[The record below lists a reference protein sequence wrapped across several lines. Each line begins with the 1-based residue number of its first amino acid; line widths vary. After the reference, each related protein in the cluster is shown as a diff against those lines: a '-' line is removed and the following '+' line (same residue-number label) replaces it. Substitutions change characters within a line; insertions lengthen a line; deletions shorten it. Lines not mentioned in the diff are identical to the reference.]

1 MDYRNGYK
9 ETIKARERIRDYVY
23 ETPLVR
29 LNYISEMLGTS
40 VYAKLE
46 NLQRTNSFKI
56 RGVLNKIRK
65 LSPEEL
71 EKGLVTASSGN
82 HGKAIAT
89 CAKMLGIPAKVVV
102 SETSTELKRQMIR
115 DLGAE
120 VIIST
125 VEERFDL
132 AKEIAEK
139 EGMTFIHPSDDLD
152 VSEGQGTIAVEILN
166 KMDHLKFIVPIG
178 GGGLISGIAM
188 YTKGVTR
195 WSEVIGVEP
204 ENVSRYTKS
213 LKEGR
218 PTAIK
223 RGETLA
229 DGLLSVKPGENVFPI
244 VRDLVDN
251 VVTCQ
256 DKYIKKALD
265 LLYNKEKLI
274 VEPSSAIGLGAILEG
289 KIKYN
294 DRDKLVL
301 IITGGNVD
309 GSTIEKIINSWGRKL
324 WEILFVVNLVRLHR
338 QVLEK
343 SMKRLFKWREK
354 EKEFIT
360 LNLEGLILIR
370 QSW

>member
-9 ETIKARERIRDYVY
+9 DTIKARERIRDYVY
-23 ETPLVR
+23 DTPLIR
-29 LNYISEMLGTS
+29 LDYISEALGTS
-40 VYAKLE
+40 VYAKME
-46 NLQRTNSFKI
+46 NMQRTNSFKI
-56 RGVLNKIRK
+56 RGALNKVRK
-65 LSPEEL
+65 LSREEL
-71 EKGLVTASSGN
+71 QRGLVTASSGN

-89 CAKMLGIPAKVVV
+89 CAKMLGIPAKIVLPD
-102 SETSTELKRQMIR
+102 TSTETKRQLIK

-120 VIIST
+120 IVIST
-125 VEERFDL
+125 VEKRFEV
-132 AKEIAEK
+132 AKEISEK
-139 EGMTFIHPSDDLD
+139 EGMTFIHPFDDLD

-166 KMDHLKFIVPIG
+166 KMDHLKMIVPIG

-195 WSEVIGVEP
+195 WAEVIGVEP
-204 ENVSRYTKS
+204 ENVARYTAS

-218 PTAIK
+218 PIDVE

-229 DGLLSVKPGENVFPI
+229 DGLLSVKPGEKVFEI
-244 VRDLVDN
+244 VRDLVDD

-289 KIKYN
+289 KIKYD

-301 IITGGNVD
+301 IITGGNVEA
-309 GSTIEKIINSWGRKL
+309 SSIEKIINS
-324 WEILFVVNLVRLHR
+324 
-338 QVLEK
+338 
-343 SMKRLFKWREK
+343 
-354 EKEFIT
+354 
-360 LNLEGLILIR
+360 
-370 QSW
+370 

>member
-9 ETIKARERIRDYVY
+9 DTIKARERIRDYVY
-23 ETPLVR
+23 DTPLIR
-29 LNYISEMLGTS
+29 LDYISEALGTS
-40 VYAKLE
+40 VYAKME
-46 NLQRTNSFKI
+46 SMQRTNSFKI
-56 RGVLNKIRK
+56 RGALNKVRK
-65 LSPEEL
+65 LSREEL
-71 EKGLVTASSGN
+71 QRGLVTASSGN

-89 CAKMLGIPAKVVV
+89 CAKMLGIPAKIVLPD
-102 SETSTELKRQMIR
+102 TSTETKRQLIK

-120 VIIST
+120 IVIST
-125 VEERFDL
+125 VEKRFEV
-132 AKEIAEK
+132 AKEISER
-139 EGMTFIHPSDDLD
+139 EGMTFIHPFDDLD

-166 KMDHLKFIVPIG
+166 KMDHLKMIVPIG

-195 WSEVIGVEP
+195 WAEVIGVEP
-204 ENVSRYTKS
+204 ENVARYTAS

-218 PTAIK
+218 PIDVE

-229 DGLLSVKPGENVFPI
+229 DGLLSVKPGDHVFPI
-244 VRDLVDN
+244 VRDLVDD

-289 KIKYN
+289 KIKYD

-301 IITGGNVD
+301 IITGGNVEA
-309 GSTIEKIINSWGRKL
+309 SSIEKIINS
-324 WEILFVVNLVRLHR
+324 
-338 QVLEK
+338 
-343 SMKRLFKWREK
+343 
-354 EKEFIT
+354 
-360 LNLEGLILIR
+360 
-370 QSW
+370 

>member
-9 ETIKARERIRDYVY
+9 DTIKARERIRDYVY
-23 ETPLVR
+23 DTPLIR
-29 LNYISEMLGTS
+29 LDYISEALGTS
-40 VYAKLE
+40 VYAKME
-46 NLQRTNSFKI
+46 NMQRTNSFKI
-56 RGVLNKIRK
+56 RGALNKVRK
-65 LSPEEL
+65 LSREEL
-71 EKGLVTASSGN
+71 QRGLVTASSGN

-89 CAKMLGIPAKVVV
+89 CAKMLGIPAKIVLPD
-102 SETSTELKRQMIR
+102 TSTETKRQLIK

-120 VIIST
+120 IVIST
-125 VEERFDL
+125 VEKRFEV
-132 AKEIAEK
+132 AKEISER
-139 EGMTFIHPSDDLD
+139 EGMTFIHPFDDLD

-166 KMDHLKFIVPIG
+166 KMDHLKMIVPIG

-195 WSEVIGVEP
+195 WAEVIGVEP
-204 ENVSRYTKS
+204 EYVARYTAS

-218 PTAIK
+218 PIDVE

-229 DGLLSVKPGENVFPI
+229 DGLLSVKPGEKVFEI
-244 VRDLVDN
+244 VRDLVDD

-289 KIKYN
+289 KIKYD

-301 IITGGNVD
+301 IITGGNVEA
-309 GSTIEKIINSWGRKL
+309 SSIEKIINS
-324 WEILFVVNLVRLHR
+324 
-338 QVLEK
+338 
-343 SMKRLFKWREK
+343 
-354 EKEFIT
+354 
-360 LNLEGLILIR
+360 
-370 QSW
+370 

>member
-9 ETIKARERIRDYVY
+9 ETIKARERIRDYIY

-29 LNYISEMLGTS
+29 LNHISEMLGTS

-46 NLQRTNSFKI
+46 NMQKTNSFKI
-56 RGVLNKIRK
+56 RGALNKIRK
-65 LSPEEL
+65 LSDEEL
-71 EKGLVTASSGN
+71 QKGVVTASSGN
-82 HGKAIAT
+82 HGKGIAT
-89 CAKMLGIPAKVVV
+89 CAKILGIPAKIVLPD
-102 SETSTELKRQMIR
+102 TSTETKRQMIR

-120 VIIST
+120 IEITT
-125 VEERFDL
+125 VEKRFEV

-139 EGMTFIHPSDDLD
+139 EGMTFIHPFDDLD

-166 KMDHLKFIVPIG
+166 KMDHLKMIVPIG

-195 WSEVIGVEP
+195 WSKVIGVEP
-204 ENVSRYTKS
+204 ENVARYTMS
-213 LKEGR
+213 LEEGQSSEV
-218 PTAIK
+218 K

-229 DGLLSVKPGENVFPI
+229 DGLLSVKPGDHVFPI
-244 VRDLVDN
+244 VRDLVDD

-256 DKYIKKALD
+256 DKYLKKALD

-289 KIKYN
+289 KIEYD

-301 IITGGNVD
+301 IITGGNVE
-309 GSTIEKIINSWGRKL
+309 GSKIEEIINS
-324 WEILFVVNLVRLHR
+324 
-338 QVLEK
+338 
-343 SMKRLFKWREK
+343 
-354 EKEFIT
+354 
-360 LNLEGLILIR
+360 
-370 QSW
+370 

>member
-9 ETIKARERIRDYVY
+9 ETIKARERIRDYIY
-23 ETPLVR
+23 ETPLIR

-46 NLQRTNSFKI
+46 NLQKTNSFKI
-56 RGVLNKIRK
+56 RGALNKIRK
-65 LSPEEL
+65 LSDEEL
-71 EKGLVTASSGN
+71 KKGVVTASSGN
-82 HGKAIAT
+82 HGKGIAT
-89 CAKMLGIPAKVVV
+89 CAKMLGIPAKIVLPD
-102 SETSTELKRQMIR
+102 TSTETKRKMIK

-120 VIIST
+120 IVISS
-125 VEERFDL
+125 VEERFNV

-139 EGMTFIHPSDDLD
+139 EGMTFIHPFDDLD

-166 KMDHLKFIVPIG
+166 KMDHLKMIVPIG

-188 YTKGVTR
+188 YTKRVTR

-204 ENVSRYTKS
+204 ENVARYTLS
-213 LKEGR
+213 LEEGGPKEV
-218 PTAIK
+218 K

-244 VRDLVDN
+244 VRDLVDD

-256 DKYIKKALD
+256 DKYLKKALD

-289 KIKYN
+289 KIKFD

-301 IITGGNVD
+301 IITGGNVE
-309 GSTIEKIINSWGRKL
+309 GRAIEEIINS
-324 WEILFVVNLVRLHR
+324 
-338 QVLEK
+338 
-343 SMKRLFKWREK
+343 
-354 EKEFIT
+354 
-360 LNLEGLILIR
+360 
-370 QSW
+370 

>member
-9 ETIKARERIRDYVY
+9 ETIKARERIRDYIY

-46 NLQRTNSFKI
+46 NLQRTNSFKS
-56 RGVLNKIRK
+56 RGVVNKIRK
-65 LSPEEL
+65 LSD
-71 EKGLVTASSGN
+71 EKLKRGLITVSSGN

-89 CAKMLGIPAKVVV
+89 CAKMLGIPAKIVV
-102 SETSTELKRQMIR
+102 SDTSTELKRQMIR
-115 DLGAE
+115 ELGAE

-289 KIKYN
+289 KIKYD

-309 GSTIEKIINSWGRKL
+309 GSTIEKIINS
-324 WEILFVVNLVRLHR
+324 
-338 QVLEK
+338 
-343 SMKRLFKWREK
+343 
-354 EKEFIT
+354 
-360 LNLEGLILIR
+360 
-370 QSW
+370 

>member
-23 ETPLVR
+23 ETPLIR

-46 NLQRTNSFKI
+46 NMQKTNSFKI
-56 RGVLNKIRK
+56 RGALNKIRK
-65 LSPEEL
+65 LSDEEL
-71 EKGLVTASSGN
+71 KKGVVTASSGN
-82 HGKAIAT
+82 HGKGIAT
-89 CAKMLGIPAKVVV
+89 CAKMLGIPAKIVLPD
-102 SETSTELKRQMIR
+102 TSTETKRQMIK

-120 VIIST
+120 IVISS
-125 VEERFDL
+125 VEERFNV

-139 EGMTFIHPSDDLD
+139 EGMTFIHPFDDLD

-166 KMDHLKFIVPIG
+166 KMDHLKMIVPIG

-204 ENVSRYTKS
+204 ENVNRYTLS
-213 LKEGR
+213 LEEGEPR
-218 PTAIK
+218 EVK

-244 VRDLVDN
+244 VRDLVDDI
-251 VVTCQ
+251 VTCQ
-256 DKYIKKALD
+256 DKNLKKALD

-289 KIKYN
+289 KIKFD

-301 IITGGNVD
+301 IITGGNVE
-309 GSTIEKIINSWGRKL
+309 GRAIEEIINS
-324 WEILFVVNLVRLHR
+324 
-338 QVLEK
+338 
-343 SMKRLFKWREK
+343 
-354 EKEFIT
+354 
-360 LNLEGLILIR
+360 
-370 QSW
+370 

>member
-9 ETIKARERIRDYVY
+9 ETIKARERIRDYIY
-23 ETPLVR
+23 ETPLIR

-46 NLQRTNSFKI
+46 NLQKTNSFKI
-56 RGVLNKIRK
+56 RGALNKIRK
-65 LSPEEL
+65 LSDEEL
-71 EKGLVTASSGN
+71 KKGVVTASSGN
-82 HGKAIAT
+82 HGKGIAT
-89 CAKMLGIPAKVVV
+89 CAKMLGIPAKIVLPD
-102 SETSTELKRQMIR
+102 TSTETKRKMIK

-120 VIIST
+120 IVISS
-125 VEERFDL
+125 VEERFNV

-139 EGMTFIHPSDDLD
+139 EGKTFIHPFDDLD

-166 KMDHLKFIVPIG
+166 KMDHLKMIVPIG

-204 ENVSRYTKS
+204 ENVARYTLS
-213 LKEGR
+213 LEEGGPKEV
-218 PTAIK
+218 K

-244 VRDLVDN
+244 VRDLVDD

-256 DKYIKKALD
+256 DKYLKKALD

-289 KIKYN
+289 KIKFD

-301 IITGGNVD
+301 IITGGNVE
-309 GSTIEKIINSWGRKL
+309 GRAIEEIINS
-324 WEILFVVNLVRLHR
+324 
-338 QVLEK
+338 
-343 SMKRLFKWREK
+343 
-354 EKEFIT
+354 
-360 LNLEGLILIR
+360 
-370 QSW
+370 

>member
-9 ETIKARERIRDYVY
+9 ETIKARERIRDYIY

-29 LNYISEMLGTS
+29 LNHISEMLGTS

-46 NLQRTNSFKI
+46 NMQKTNSFKI
-56 RGVLNKIRK
+56 RGALNKIRK
-65 LSPEEL
+65 LSDEEL
-71 EKGLVTASSGN
+71 KKGVVTASSGN
-82 HGKAIAT
+82 HGKGIAT
-89 CAKMLGIPAKVVV
+89 CAKILGIPAKIVLPD
-102 SETSTELKRQMIR
+102 TSTETKRQMIR

-120 VIIST
+120 IEITT
-125 VEERFDL
+125 VEKRFEV

-139 EGMTFIHPSDDLD
+139 EGMTFIHPFDDLD

-166 KMDHLKFIVPIG
+166 KMDHLKMIVPIG

-195 WSEVIGVEP
+195 WSKVIGVEP
-204 ENVSRYTKS
+204 ENVSRYTLS
-213 LKEGR
+213 LEEGQ
-218 PTAIK
+218 PSEVK

-229 DGLLSVKPGENVFPI
+229 DGLLSVKPGDHVFPI
-244 VRDLVDN
+244 VRDLVDD

-256 DKYIKKALD
+256 DKYLKKALD

-289 KIKYN
+289 KIEYD

-301 IITGGNVD
+301 IITGGNVE
-309 GSTIEKIINSWGRKL
+309 GSKIEEIINS
-324 WEILFVVNLVRLHR
+324 
-338 QVLEK
+338 
-343 SMKRLFKWREK
+343 
-354 EKEFIT
+354 
-360 LNLEGLILIR
+360 
-370 QSW
+370 

>member
-65 LSPEEL
+65 LSSEEL

-120 VIIST
+120 VIIAT

-132 AKEIAEK
+132 AKEIVEK

-204 ENVSRYTKS
+204 EYVSRYTKS

-309 GSTIEKIINSWGRKL
+309 GSTIEKIINS
-324 WEILFVVNLVRLHR
+324 
-338 QVLEK
+338 
-343 SMKRLFKWREK
+343 
-354 EKEFIT
+354 
-360 LNLEGLILIR
+360 
-370 QSW
+370 

>member
-9 ETIKARERIRDYVY
+9 ETIKARERIRDYIY

-29 LNYISEMLGTS
+29 LNHISEMLGTS

-46 NLQRTNSFKI
+46 NMQKTNSFKI
-56 RGVLNKIRK
+56 RGALNKIRK
-65 LSPEEL
+65 LSDEEL
-71 EKGLVTASSGN
+71 KKGVVTASSGN
-82 HGKAIAT
+82 HGKGIAT
-89 CAKMLGIPAKVVV
+89 CAKILGIPAKIVLPD
-102 SETSTELKRQMIR
+102 TSTETKRQMIR

-120 VIIST
+120 IEITT
-125 VEERFDL
+125 VEKRFEV
-132 AKEIAEK
+132 AKEIADK
-139 EGMTFIHPSDDLD
+139 EGMTFIHPFDDLD

-166 KMDHLKFIVPIG
+166 KMDHLKMIVPIG

-195 WSEVIGVEP
+195 WSKVIGVEP
-204 ENVSRYTKS
+204 ENVARYTLS
-213 LKEGR
+213 LEEGQ
-218 PTAIK
+218 PSEVK

-229 DGLLSVKPGENVFPI
+229 DGLLSVKPGDHVFPI

-256 DKYIKKALD
+256 DKYLKKALD

-289 KIKYN
+289 KIEYD

-301 IITGGNVD
+301 IITGGNVE
-309 GSTIEKIINSWGRKL
+309 GSKIEEIINS
-324 WEILFVVNLVRLHR
+324 
-338 QVLEK
+338 
-343 SMKRLFKWREK
+343 
-354 EKEFIT
+354 
-360 LNLEGLILIR
+360 
-370 QSW
+370 

>member
-9 ETIKARERIRDYVY
+9 DTIKARERIRDYVY
-23 ETPLVR
+23 DTPLIR
-29 LNYISEMLGTS
+29 LDYISEALGTS
-40 VYAKLE
+40 VYAKME
-46 NLQRTNSFKI
+46 NMQRTNSFKI
-56 RGVLNKIRK
+56 RGALNKVRK
-65 LSPEEL
+65 LSREEFQR
-71 EKGLVTASSGN
+71 GLVTASSGN

-89 CAKMLGIPAKVVV
+89 CAKMLGIPAKIVLPD
-102 SETSTELKRQMIR
+102 TSTETKRQLIK

-120 VIIST
+120 IVIST
-125 VEERFDL
+125 VEKRFEV
-132 AKEIAEK
+132 AKEISEK
-139 EGMTFIHPSDDLD
+139 EGMTFIHPFDDLD

-166 KMDHLKFIVPIG
+166 KMDHLKMIVPIG

-195 WSEVIGVEP
+195 WAEVIGVEP
-204 ENVSRYTKS
+204 ENVARYTAS

-218 PTAIK
+218 PIDVK

-229 DGLLSVKPGENVFPI
+229 DGLLSVKPGEKVFEI
-244 VRDLVDN
+244 VRDLVDD

-289 KIKYN
+289 KIKYD

-301 IITGGNVD
+301 IITGGNVEVSSI
-309 GSTIEKIINSWGRKL
+309 GKIINS
-324 WEILFVVNLVRLHR
+324 
-338 QVLEK
+338 
-343 SMKRLFKWREK
+343 
-354 EKEFIT
+354 
-360 LNLEGLILIR
+360 
-370 QSW
+370 

>member
-9 ETIKARERIRDYVY
+9 ETIKARERIRDYIY

-29 LNYISEMLGTS
+29 LNHISEMLGTS

-46 NLQRTNSFKI
+46 NMQKTNSFKI
-56 RGVLNKIRK
+56 RGALNKIRK
-65 LSPEEL
+65 LSDEEL
-71 EKGLVTASSGN
+71 KKGVVTASSGN
-82 HGKAIAT
+82 HGKGIAT
-89 CAKMLGIPAKVVV
+89 CAKILGIPAKIVLPD
-102 SETSTELKRQMIR
+102 TSTETKRQMIR

-120 VIIST
+120 IEITT
-125 VEERFDL
+125 VEKRFEV

-139 EGMTFIHPSDDLD
+139 EGMTFIHPFDDLD

-166 KMDHLKFIVPIG
+166 KMDHLKMIVPIG

-195 WSEVIGVEP
+195 WSKVIGVEP
-204 ENVSRYTKS
+204 ENVARYTLS
-213 LKEGR
+213 LEEGQ
-218 PTAIK
+218 PSEVK

-229 DGLLSVKPGENVFPI
+229 DGLLSVKPGDHVFPI
-244 VRDLVDN
+244 VRDLVDD

-256 DKYIKKALD
+256 DKYLKKALD

-289 KIKYN
+289 KIEYD

-301 IITGGNVD
+301 IITGGNVE
-309 GSTIEKIINSWGRKL
+309 GSKIEEIINS
-324 WEILFVVNLVRLHR
+324 
-338 QVLEK
+338 
-343 SMKRLFKWREK
+343 
-354 EKEFIT
+354 
-360 LNLEGLILIR
+360 
-370 QSW
+370 

>member
-9 ETIKARERIRDYVY
+9 DTIKERERIRDYVY
-23 ETPLVR
+23 DTPLIR
-29 LNYISEMLGTS
+29 LDYISEALGTS
-40 VYAKLE
+40 VYAKME
-46 NLQRTNSFKI
+46 NMQRTNSFKI
-56 RGVLNKIRK
+56 RGALNKVRK
-65 LSPEEL
+65 LSREEL
-71 EKGLVTASSGN
+71 QRGLVTASSGN

-89 CAKMLGIPAKVVV
+89 CAKMLGIPAKIVLPD
-102 SETSTELKRQMIR
+102 TSTETKRQLIK

-120 VIIST
+120 IVIST
-125 VEERFDL
+125 VEKRFEV
-132 AKEIAEK
+132 AKEISEK
-139 EGMTFIHPSDDLD
+139 EGMTFIHPFDDLD

-166 KMDHLKFIVPIG
+166 KMDHLKMIVPIG

-195 WSEVIGVEP
+195 WAEVIGVEP
-204 ENVSRYTKS
+204 ENVARYTAS

-218 PTAIK
+218 PIDVE

-229 DGLLSVKPGENVFPI
+229 DGLLSVKPGEKVFEI
-244 VRDLVDN
+244 VRDLVDD

-289 KIKYN
+289 KIKYD

-301 IITGGNVD
+301 IITGGNVEA
-309 GSTIEKIINSWGRKL
+309 SSIEKIINS
-324 WEILFVVNLVRLHR
+324 
-338 QVLEK
+338 
-343 SMKRLFKWREK
+343 
-354 EKEFIT
+354 
-360 LNLEGLILIR
+360 
-370 QSW
+370 

>member
-9 ETIKARERIRDYVY
+9 ETIKARERIRDYIY
-23 ETPLVR
+23 ETPLIR

-46 NLQRTNSFKI
+46 NLQKTNSFKI
-56 RGVLNKIRK
+56 RGALNKIRK
-65 LSPEEL
+65 LSDEEL
-71 EKGLVTASSGN
+71 KKGVVTASSGN
-82 HGKAIAT
+82 HGKGIAT
-89 CAKMLGIPAKVVV
+89 CAKMLGIPAKIVLPD
-102 SETSTELKRQMIR
+102 TSTETKRQMIK

-120 VIIST
+120 IVISS
-125 VEERFDL
+125 VEERFNV

-139 EGMTFIHPSDDLD
+139 EGMTFIHPFDDLD

-166 KMDHLKFIVPIG
+166 KMDHLKMIVPIG

-204 ENVSRYTKS
+204 ENVNRYTLS
-213 LKEGR
+213 LEEGEPR
-218 PTAIK
+218 EVK

-251 VVTCQ
+251 IVTCQ
-256 DKYIKKALD
+256 DKYLKKALD

-289 KIKYN
+289 KIKFD

-301 IITGGNVD
+301 IITGGNVE
-309 GSTIEKIINSWGRKL
+309 GRAIEEIINS
-324 WEILFVVNLVRLHR
+324 
-338 QVLEK
+338 
-343 SMKRLFKWREK
+343 
-354 EKEFIT
+354 
-360 LNLEGLILIR
+360 
-370 QSW
+370 

>member
-218 PTAIK
+218 STAIK

-229 DGLLSVKPGENVFPI
+229 DGLLSVKSGENVFPI

-289 KIKYN
+289 KVKYD

-309 GSTIEKIINSWGRKL
+309 GSTIEKIINS
-324 WEILFVVNLVRLHR
+324 
-338 QVLEK
+338 
-343 SMKRLFKWREK
+343 
-354 EKEFIT
+354 
-360 LNLEGLILIR
+360 
-370 QSW
+370 

>member
-9 ETIKARERIRDYVY
+9 ETIKARERIRDYIY
-23 ETPLVR
+23 ETPLIR
-29 LNYISEMLGTS
+29 LNYISEILGTS

-46 NLQRTNSFKI
+46 NLQKTNSFKI
-56 RGVLNKIRK
+56 RGALNKIRK
-65 LSPEEL
+65 LSDEEL
-71 EKGLVTASSGN
+71 KKGVVTASSGN
-82 HGKAIAT
+82 HGKGIAT
-89 CAKMLGIPAKVVV
+89 CAKMLGIPAKIVLPD
-102 SETSTELKRQMIR
+102 TSTETKRKMIK

-120 VIIST
+120 IVISS
-125 VEERFDL
+125 VEERFNV

-139 EGMTFIHPSDDLD
+139 EGMTFIHPFDDLD

-166 KMDHLKFIVPIG
+166 KMDHLKMIVPIG

-204 ENVSRYTKS
+204 ENVARYTLS
-213 LKEGR
+213 LEEGG
-218 PTAIK
+218 PSEVK

-244 VRDLVDN
+244 VRDLVDD

-256 DKYIKKALD
+256 DKYLKKALD

-289 KIKYN
+289 KIKFD

-301 IITGGNVD
+301 IITGGNVE
-309 GSTIEKIINSWGRKL
+309 GRAIEEIINS
-324 WEILFVVNLVRLHR
+324 
-338 QVLEK
+338 
-343 SMKRLFKWREK
+343 
-354 EKEFIT
+354 
-360 LNLEGLILIR
+360 
-370 QSW
+370 

>member
-9 ETIKARERIRDYVY
+9 DTIKARERIRDYVY
-23 ETPLVR
+23 DTPLIR
-29 LNYISEMLGTS
+29 LDYISEALGTS
-40 VYAKLE
+40 VYAKME
-46 NLQRTNSFKI
+46 NMQRTNSFKI
-56 RGVLNKIRK
+56 RGALNKVRK
-65 LSPEEL
+65 LSDEEL
-71 EKGLVTASSGN
+71 QRGLVTASSGN

-89 CAKMLGIPAKVVV
+89 CAKMLGIPAKIVLPD
-102 SETSTELKRQMIR
+102 TSTETKRELIK

-120 VIIST
+120 IVIST
-125 VEERFDL
+125 VEKRFEV
-132 AKEIAEK
+132 AKEISEK
-139 EGMTFIHPSDDLD
+139 EGMTFIHPFDDLD

-166 KMDHLKFIVPIG
+166 KMDHLKMIVPIG

-195 WSEVIGVEP
+195 WAEVIGVEP
-204 ENVSRYTKS
+204 GNVARYTAS

-218 PTAIK
+218 PIDVK

-229 DGLLSVKPGENVFPI
+229 DGLLSVKPGEKVFEI
-244 VRDLVDN
+244 VRDLVDQ

-301 IITGGNVD
+301 IITGGNVEA
-309 GSTIEKIINSWGRKL
+309 SSIEKIINS
-324 WEILFVVNLVRLHR
+324 
-338 QVLEK
+338 
-343 SMKRLFKWREK
+343 
-354 EKEFIT
+354 
-360 LNLEGLILIR
+360 
-370 QSW
+370 

>member
-9 ETIKARERIRDYVY
+9 ETIKARERIRDYIY
-23 ETPLVR
+23 ETPLIR

-46 NLQRTNSFKI
+46 NMQKTNSFKI
-56 RGVLNKIRK
+56 RGALNKIRK
-65 LSPEEL
+65 LSDEEL
-71 EKGLVTASSGN
+71 KKGVVTASSGN
-82 HGKAIAT
+82 HGKGIAT
-89 CAKMLGIPAKVVV
+89 CAKMLGIPAKIVLPD
-102 SETSTELKRQMIR
+102 TSTDTKRQMIK

-120 VIIST
+120 IVISS
-125 VEERFDL
+125 VEERFNV

-139 EGMTFIHPSDDLD
+139 EGMTFIHPFDDLD

-166 KMDHLKFIVPIG
+166 KMDHLKMIVPIG

-204 ENVSRYTKS
+204 ENVNRYTLS
-213 LKEGR
+213 LEEGEPR
-218 PTAIK
+218 EVK

-244 VRDLVDN
+244 VRDLVDDI
-251 VVTCQ
+251 VTCQ
-256 DKYIKKALD
+256 DKYLKKALD

-289 KIKYN
+289 KIKFD

-301 IITGGNVD
+301 IITGGNVE
-309 GSTIEKIINSWGRKL
+309 GRAIEEIINS
-324 WEILFVVNLVRLHR
+324 
-338 QVLEK
+338 
-343 SMKRLFKWREK
+343 
-354 EKEFIT
+354 
-360 LNLEGLILIR
+360 
-370 QSW
+370 

>member
-9 ETIKARERIRDYVY
+9 ETIKARERIRDYIY
-23 ETPLVR
+23 ETPLIR

-46 NLQRTNSFKI
+46 NMQKTNSFKI
-56 RGVLNKIRK
+56 RGALNKIRK
-65 LSPEEL
+65 LSDEEL
-71 EKGLVTASSGN
+71 KKGVVTASSGN
-82 HGKAIAT
+82 HGKGIAT
-89 CAKMLGIPAKVVV
+89 CAKMLGIPAKIVLPD
-102 SETSTELKRQMIR
+102 TSTETKRQMIK

-120 VIIST
+120 IVISS
-125 VEERFDL
+125 VEERFNV

-139 EGMTFIHPSDDLD
+139 EGMTFIHPFDDLD

-166 KMDHLKFIVPIG
+166 KMDHLKMIVPIG

-204 ENVSRYTKS
+204 ENVNRYTLS
-213 LKEGR
+213 LEEGEPR
-218 PTAIK
+218 DVK

-244 VRDLVDN
+244 VRDLVDDI
-251 VVTCQ
+251 VTCQ
-256 DKYIKKALD
+256 DKNLKKALD

-274 VEPSSAIGLGAILEG
+274 VEPSSAIGLGAVLEG
-289 KIKYN
+289 KIKFD

-301 IITGGNVD
+301 IITGGNVEGKAID
-309 GSTIEKIINSWGRKL
+309 EIINS
-324 WEILFVVNLVRLHR
+324 
-338 QVLEK
+338 
-343 SMKRLFKWREK
+343 
-354 EKEFIT
+354 
-360 LNLEGLILIR
+360 
-370 QSW
+370 

>member
-218 PTAIK
+218 PSAIK

-289 KIKYN
+289 KVKYD

-309 GSTIEKIINSWGRKL
+309 GSTIEKIINS
-324 WEILFVVNLVRLHR
+324 
-338 QVLEK
+338 
-343 SMKRLFKWREK
+343 
-354 EKEFIT
+354 
-360 LNLEGLILIR
+360 
-370 QSW
+370 

>member
-289 KIKYN
+289 KVKYD

-309 GSTIEKIINSWGRKL
+309 GSTIEKIINS
-324 WEILFVVNLVRLHR
+324 
-338 QVLEK
+338 
-343 SMKRLFKWREK
+343 
-354 EKEFIT
+354 
-360 LNLEGLILIR
+360 
-370 QSW
+370 

>member
-9 ETIKARERIRDYVY
+9 DTIKARERIREFVY
-23 ETPLVR
+23 DTPLIR
-29 LNYISEMLGTS
+29 LDYISEALGTS
-40 VYAKLE
+40 VYAKME
-46 NLQRTNSFKI
+46 NMQRTNSFKI
-56 RGVLNKIRK
+56 RGALNKVRK
-65 LSPEEL
+65 LSREEL
-71 EKGLVTASSGN
+71 QRGLVTASSGN

-89 CAKMLGIPAKVVV
+89 CAKMLGIPAKIVLPD
-102 SETSTELKRQMIR
+102 TSTETKRELIK

-120 VIIST
+120 IVIST
-125 VEERFDL
+125 VEKRFEV
-132 AKEIAEK
+132 AKEISER
-139 EGMTFIHPSDDLD
+139 EGMTFIHPFDDLD

-166 KMDHLKFIVPIG
+166 KMDHLKMIVPIG

-195 WSEVIGVEP
+195 WAEVIGVEP
-204 ENVSRYTKS
+204 EYVARYTAS

-218 PTAIK
+218 PIDVK

-229 DGLLSVKPGENVFPI
+229 DGLLSVKPGEKVFEI
-244 VRDLVDN
+244 VRDLVDQ

-289 KIKYN
+289 KIKYD

-301 IITGGNVD
+301 IITGGNVEA
-309 GSTIEKIINSWGRKL
+309 SSIEKIINS
-324 WEILFVVNLVRLHR
+324 
-338 QVLEK
+338 
-343 SMKRLFKWREK
+343 
-354 EKEFIT
+354 
-360 LNLEGLILIR
+360 
-370 QSW
+370 

>member
-9 ETIKARERIRDYVY
+9 DTIKARERIRDYVY
-23 ETPLVR
+23 DTPLIR
-29 LNYISEMLGTS
+29 LDYISEALGTS
-40 VYAKLE
+40 VYAKME
-46 NLQRTNSFKI
+46 NMQRTNSFKI
-56 RGVLNKIRK
+56 RGALNKIRK

-71 EKGLVTASSGN
+71 EKGVVTASSGN

-89 CAKMLGIPAKVVV
+89 CAKMLGIPAKIVLPD
-102 SETSTELKRQMIR
+102 TSTETKRQLIK

-120 VIIST
+120 IVIST
-125 VEERFDL
+125 VEKRFEV
-132 AKEIAEK
+132 AKEISEK
-139 EGMTFIHPSDDLD
+139 EGMTFIHPFDDLD

-166 KMDHLKFIVPIG
+166 KMDHLKMIVPIG

-195 WSEVIGVEP
+195 WAEVIGVEP
-204 ENVSRYTKS
+204 ENVARYTAS

-218 PTAIK
+218 PIDVE

-229 DGLLSVKPGENVFPI
+229 DGLLSVKPGEKVFEI
-244 VRDLVDN
+244 VRDLVDD

-274 VEPSSAIGLGAILEG
+274 VGPSSAIGLGAILEG
-289 KIKYN
+289 KIKYD

-301 IITGGNVD
+301 IITGGNVEA
-309 GSTIEKIINSWGRKL
+309 SSIEKIINS
-324 WEILFVVNLVRLHR
+324 
-338 QVLEK
+338 
-343 SMKRLFKWREK
+343 
-354 EKEFIT
+354 
-360 LNLEGLILIR
+360 
-370 QSW
+370 